1 MSRCHARRENDQLVC
16 RQCGLAWDVNDP
28 DPPACRENPTGA
40 PPKAPPKAPAP
51 AMSERQQRRA
61 RALRHLDAIIAEL
74 QAGE

>member
-1 MSRCHARRENDQLVC
+1 MGRCRARRESDQLVC
-16 RQCGLAWDVNDP
+16 RQCRLAWDVNDP

-40 PPKAPPKAPAP
+40 PGKARTP